1 MCEVHARGLFADLLR
16 EAGAFVAPRDVNT
29 AKECGRKVS
38 TISSWFV
45 CNVHMIAESRG
56 RNGQEE
62 TTRLLVAFLEGIL
75 EANGNEFPVKS
86 DFARKHLW
94 TKFRELRSL
103 APSRKQDTSVP
114 TRAA

>member
-16 EAGAFVAPRDVNT
+16 EAGVAATPRDVNA

-45 CNVHMIAESRG
+45 CNVHMIADFRG
-56 RNGQEE
+56 RNGKQE
-62 TTRLLVAFLEGIL
+62 TVRLLVAFLEGVL

-86 DFARKHLW
+86 DFARKYLW
-94 TKFRELRSL
+94 AKFTELRF
-103 APSRKQDTSVP
+103 PSSREHGTSMP